1 MTLRTAAKN
10 LAYRSGAMDFF
21 HRARHRECLTVLMFH
36 RVLPASECRRS
47 EADPLY
53 AITPELLA
61 GIVEFLKQNYAI
73 VGVRDILSSLSRE
86 HRLPD
91 LPVLITFD
99 DGWRDN
105 LEWALPV
112 LRDVPWTLFVATDAM
127 SEAECWWQE
136 VLLWTLRSGRA
147 SYGELWGAVAS
158 DRADAELVLD
168 DRDIL
173 ALLLRYGNVAPEH
186 RFKLLMPHKNAL
198 RSRCCA
204 RHMLTAGDLSMLH
217 SRNVDIGSHGASHL
231 PLSRME
237 DAAGDLRRSHERLQP
252 LGSLP
257 VLSFPHGR
265 YNAEVIKAAR
275 ELGYRAIFTSDAV
288 LNPCPGGWLLSNII
302 GRISLNLTRMSDGS
316 GAVAPDR
323 LASQLYLRDIGIT
336 AAQVA

>member
-105 LEWALPV
+105 LEWAL
-112 LRDVPWTLFVATDAM
+112 RNT
-127 SEAECWWQE
+127 
-136 VLLWTLRSGRA
+136 
-147 SYGELWGAVAS
+147 
-158 DRADAELVLD
+158 
-168 DRDIL
+168 
-173 ALLLRYGNVAPEH
+173 AP
-186 RFKLLMPHKNAL
+186 
-198 RSRCCA
+198 
-204 RHMLTAGDLSMLH
+204 G
-217 SRNVDIGSHGASHL
+217 
-231 PLSRME
+231 
-237 DAAGDLRRSHERLQP
+237 DAACWFPASTRS
-252 LGSLP
+252 
-257 VLSFPHGR
+257 
-265 YNAEVIKAAR
+265 AAR
-275 ELGYRAIFTSDAV
+275 SSWPTST
-288 LNPCPGGWLLSNII
+288 
-302 GRISLNLTRMSDGS
+302 GRWPEP
-316 GAVAPDR
+316 A
-323 LASQLYLRDIGIT
+323 
-336 AAQVA
+336 